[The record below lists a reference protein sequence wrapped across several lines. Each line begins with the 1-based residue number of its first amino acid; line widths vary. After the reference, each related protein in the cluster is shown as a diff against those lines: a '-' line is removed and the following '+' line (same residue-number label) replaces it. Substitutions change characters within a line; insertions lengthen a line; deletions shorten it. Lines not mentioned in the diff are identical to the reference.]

1 MFASLILFAWVIEVA
16 FGWPKPLFRTIRHP
30 VVWIG
35 SFVNLLDKNLNR
47 RRYSAQKRRLL
58 GVLAAAVVVLTVTAM
73 AMLISHCLPETPWGL
88 AIEALIVSSLLA
100 SRSLYEHVLA
110 VASPLLEADLPAARE
125 AVSHIVGRDPSQLD
139 SAGIARASIE
149 SLAEN
154 ASDGIVAPVFWGTLF
169 GLPGIAAYK
178 AINTLD
184 SMIGHHGS
192 RYGAFGWASA
202 KLDDVVN
209 YVPARITALLFI
221 LGSGSLAAVRVVRA
235 DASLHRSPNAGW
247 PEAALAGALD
257 VRLSGPRS
265 YQGVATEEPW
275 VNGGCPDPDAVSIR
289 TGLRFY
295 VQALALMGVVL
306 AVSALTLE
314 P

>member
-1 MFASLILFAWVIEVA
+1 MFASLMLLALVIEAA
-16 FGWPKPLFRTIRHP
+16 FGWPKPLFRAIRHP

-35 SFVNLLDKNLNR
+35 SLIRILDKNLNR
-47 RRYSAQKRRLL
+47 RRYSAQKRRLH
-58 GVLAAAVVVLTVTAM
+58 GVLAAAVVVMTITAI
-73 AMLISHCLPETPWGL
+73 AMLISNSLPATSWGL
-88 AIEALIVSSLLA
+88 ATEAMIASSLLA
-100 SRSLYEHVLA
+100 SRSLYQHVLA
-110 VASPLLEADLPAARE
+110 VAEPLETDLPAARK

-139 SAGIARASIE
+139 SAGVARASIE

-184 SMIGHHGS
+184 SMIGHHGA

-202 KLDDVVN
+202 KLDDAVN
-209 YVPARITALLFI
+209 YVPARITALLI
-221 LGSGSLAAVRVVRA
+221 LLGSGSLAAGRVVRA

-247 PEAALAGALD
+247 PEAALAGALE

-265 YQGVATEEPW
+265 YQGVATDEPW
-275 VNGGCPDPDAVSIR
+275 VNGGCPDPDAESIR
-289 TGLRFY
+289 TGLRYY
-295 VQALALMGVVL
+295 VQALVLMGAIL
-306 AVSALTLE
+306 ALVALTLE
-314 P
+314 S